1 MRLLTAAILALPTVF
16 NGLAMLVAGP
26 VWYGSIPGVIGAVVG
41 LIASVALLIWVPA
54 PLLSLV
60 VVAAA
65 IMGAAYRRFAGLE
78 PLPLPEAV
86 LATDPAALVGEHDPA
101 RQTRAV
107 IMNG

>member
-1 MRLLTAAILALPTVF
+1 MDYA
-16 NGLAMLVAGP
+16 
-26 VWYGSIPGVIGAVVG
+26 VIGAIVG
-41 LIASVALLIWVPA
+41 LVTSVALSMLAPA
-54 PLLSLV
+54 PLLALV

-65 IMGAAYRRFAGLE
+65 LMGAANRRFAGLE
-78 PLPLPEAV
+78 PLPLPEVV